1 MHVYSC
7 ILNLMAIGCNMLCA
21 RQSQSEALFFI
32 GVDGHSETDFVDC
45 FCVFIMSLFCMYVL

>member
-1 MHVYSC
+1 
-7 ILNLMAIGCNMLCA
+7 MLCA